1 MFLIEKALDLLNQKV
16 NHASDTTEDHEHCR
30 SVGYI
35 LDRFGDKWTIMAVG
49 ALSAGPLRFNELMR
63 KIGGV
68 SHRMLTLT
76 LRGLEREG
84 LVTRTAFA
92 TIRPKVQ
99 YELTDLG
106 RSLIVPLTSLADWAN
121 EHRSVMEST
130 RPGYDLEHKGSS

>member
-1 MFLIEKALDLLNQKV
+1 MGLSPQKQQQQV
-16 NHASDTTEDHEHCR
+16 TAEPDGHEHCR
-30 SVGYI
+30 AMGHI
-35 LDRFGDKWTIMAVG
+35 LDRIGDKWTIMAVG
-49 ALSAGPLRFNELMR
+49 ALSHGPLRFNEMMR

-92 TIRPKVQ
+92 TIPPKVE

-106 RSLIVPLTSLADWAN
+106 RSLITPLTALADWAL
-121 EHRSVMEST
+121 EHRPIMEVARAS
-130 RPGYDLEHKGSS
+130 YDRAHDIPAK